1 MLPGCSG
8 GRPERECEFRV
19 SEEAKV
25 SVEADESRPA
35 QEDSA
40 TASAPS
46 PFLAACRCE
55 PVAHTP
61 VWIMRQAGR
70 YLPEYRKIRA
80 EVDFLTLTKTP
91 ELAVEVTLQ
100 PVRRFG
106 MDAAILFSDIMTP
119 VEGMGVELDFAP
131 GPVIES
137 PIRSAAQVEA
147 LRIPDPEESVPFVL
161 ETVRLLSEAL
171 PASAPLIGFAGA
183 PFTIFCYLVQGGGS
197 KTFAE
202 AKAFLFA
209 EPEASHKLLGKLAD
223 TMVRYLEAQAAA
235 GAKALMIF
243 DSWAGLLGPEQ
254 YREFAFPAVRRV
266 IDGLRSLDVPL
277 IYFPNQGATL
287 LETVRESGADVVGI
301 DWRLPLS
308 DARRILGPDTAV
320 QGNLD
325 PTALFAPRDELA
337 RQIDRVLEDA
347 GPAPGHIFNLG
358 HGIERTTD
366 PDAVAFLVD
375 RVHEV
380 SGRG

>member
-1 MLPGCSG
+1 VRG
-8 GRPERECEFRV
+8 
-19 SEEAKV
+19 EAA
-25 SVEADESRPA
+25 EARHA
-35 QEDSA
+35 QADPSA
-40 TASAPS
+40 SSAAS

-80 EVDFLTLTKTP
+80 DVDFLTLTKTP
-91 ELAVEVTLQ
+91 ELAAEVTLQ

-119 VEGMGVELDFAP
+119 VEGMGVVLDFRP
-131 GPVIES
+131 GPVIET
-137 PIRSAAQVEA
+137 PIRSLDQVDA

-183 PFTIFCYLVQGGGS
+183 PFTVFCYLVQGGGS
-197 KTFAE
+197 KTFSS

-209 EPEASHKLLGKLAD
+209 EPEASHKLLEKLAD
-223 TMVRYLEAQAAA
+223 SMVRYLEAQARV

-243 DSWAGLLGPEQ
+243 DSWAGLLGLEQ
-254 YREFAFPAVRRV
+254 YSRFAFPAVQRM
-266 IDGLRSLDVPL
+266 IDALRPLNVPL

-287 LETVRESGADVVGI
+287 LGTVAECGADVVGI

-325 PTALFAPRDELA
+325 PTTLFAPRKELA

-358 HGIERTTD
+358 HGIDKTTD

-380 SGRG
+380 SGNPT

>member
-1 MLPGCSG
+1 MSG
-8 GRPERECEFRV
+8 EASEARPDRAE
-19 SEEAKV
+19 
-25 SVEADESRPA
+25 P
-35 QEDSA
+35 SA
-40 TASAPS
+40 SSAAA

-55 PVAHTP
+55 PVTHTP

-100 PVRRFG
+100 PIRRFG

-119 VEGMGVELDFAP
+119 VEGMGVVLDFQP
-131 GPVIES
+131 GPVIET
-137 PIRSAAQVEA
+137 PIRSFDQVEA
-147 LRIPDPEESVPFVL
+147 LRIPDPEEGVPFVL

-171 PASAPLIGFAGA
+171 PASVPLIGFAGA
-183 PFTIFCYLVQGGGS
+183 PFTLFCYLVQGGGS
-197 KTFAE
+197 KTFSE

-209 EPEASHKLLGKLAD
+209 EPEVSHKLLEKLAD
-223 TMVRYLEAQAAA
+223 TMVRYLEAQAGA

-266 IDGLRSLDVPL
+266 IDALRPLDVPL

-287 LETVRESGADVVGI
+287 LGTVAECSADVVGI

-325 PTALFAPRDELA
+325 PTALFAPREDLA

-380 SGRG
+380 SGE

>member
-1 MLPGCSG
+1 MSG
-8 GRPERECEFRV
+8 GA
-19 SEEAKV
+19 EA
-25 SVEADESRPA
+25 S
-35 QEDSA
+35 
-40 TASAPS
+40 S

-55 PVAHTP
+55 PVSHTP

-119 VEGMGVELDFAP
+119 VEGMGVPLDFAP
-131 GPVIES
+131 GPVIET
-137 PIRSAAQVEA
+137 PIRSLDQVEA
-147 LRIPDPEESVPFVL
+147 LRIPDPEEGVPFVL
-161 ETVRLLSEAL
+161 ETVRLLSQAL
-171 PASAPLIGFAGA
+171 PDSAPLIGFAGA
-183 PFTIFCYLVQGGGS
+183 PFTLFCYLVQGSGS

-209 EPEASHKLLGKLAD
+209 EPEASHRLLEKLAD
-223 TMVRYLEAQAAA
+223 TMVRYLEAQARA
-235 GAKALMIF
+235 GARALMVF
-243 DSWAGLLGPEQ
+243 DSWAGLLGPAQ
-254 YREFAFPAVRRV
+254 YREFAYPAVKRV
-266 IDGLRSLDVPL
+266 IDALRPLDVPL
-277 IYFPNQGATL
+277 IYFPNQGSTL
-287 LETVRESGADVVGI
+287 LSTVKDCGADVVGI

-308 DARRILGPDTAV
+308 DARRILGPGTAV

-325 PTALFAPRDELA
+325 PTALFAPREELG

-358 HGIERTTD
+358 HGIERTTN

-375 RVHEV
+375 HVHEM
-380 SGRG
+380 SERAK